1 MGALYFAYGLAVLL
15 GAPPA
20 AYLWWQGFSMGV
32 NALVI
37 TGELIILSP
46 WIFQYSRILF
56 LHLDQLFDPT

>member
-1 MGALYFAYGLAVLL
+1 
-15 GAPPA
+15 
-20 AYLWWQGFSMGV
+20 MGV